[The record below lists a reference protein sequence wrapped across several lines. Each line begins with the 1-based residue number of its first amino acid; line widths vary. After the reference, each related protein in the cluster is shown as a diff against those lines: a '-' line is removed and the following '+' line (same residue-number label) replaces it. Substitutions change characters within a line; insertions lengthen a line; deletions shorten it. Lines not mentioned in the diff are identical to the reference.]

1 MDGAL
6 NSYRLFCGNH
16 HVNNI
21 EGGKVG
27 SMEVCLP
34 QVATYFV
41 LKRNKN
47 NMSVN

>member
-6 NSYRLFCGNH
+6 NSYGLLCENH

-21 EGGKVG
+21 EGGKVE
-27 SMEVCLP
+27 SMEVSLS

-41 LKRNKN
+41 LKRNKK
-47 NMSVN
+47 NMSM